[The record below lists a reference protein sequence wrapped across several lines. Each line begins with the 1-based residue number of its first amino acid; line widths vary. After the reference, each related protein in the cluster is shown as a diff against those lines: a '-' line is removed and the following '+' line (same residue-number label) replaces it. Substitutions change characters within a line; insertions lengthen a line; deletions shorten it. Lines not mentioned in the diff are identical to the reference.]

1 MVRAP
6 GPGRSRRRAAGA
18 GGCMRRS
25 ATVGARSRG
34 RDRRAVHRPAEAAVN
49 EGVGDR
55 SGVHVWLVLMK
66 AHRSLVRHAERSIVA
81 LDMCISDFGVLEV
94 LLHKGPQSVSE
105 IGRRV
110 ELTSGSIT
118 TAIDRLEQR
127 GLVARAAHASDRR
140 ARVVDLT
147 PDGRA
152 LITQVFATHKQA
164 MDRAAQ
170 GLSKAERPTLTALL
184 KKLGTTAEHQLTEG
198 GRES

>member
-1 MVRAP
+1 M
-6 GPGRSRRRAAGA
+6 SRAAKV
-18 GGCMRRS
+18 GG
-25 ATVGARSRG
+25 TNRG
-34 RDRRAVHRPAEAAVN
+34 RGNRVVRRTAGTAVDERI
-49 EGVGDR
+49 GDQ
-55 SGVHVWLVLMK
+55 SGGHVWLVLMK

-94 LLHKGPQSVSE
+94 LLHKGSQSVSE

-147 PDGRA
+147 PEGRA

-164 MDRAAQ
+164 MDRAAH
-170 GLSKAERPTLTALL
+170 GLSKAERGTLIALL
-184 KKLGTTAEHQLTEG
+184 KRLGTTAERQLTEG
-198 GRES
+198 DKES

>member
-1 MVRAP
+1 MRA
-6 GPGRSRRRAAGA
+6 RQ
-18 GGCMRRS
+18 MRERS
-25 ATVGARSRG
+25 ADS
-34 RDRRAVHRPAEAAVN
+34 
-49 EGVGDR
+49 

-66 AHRSLVRHAERSIVA
+66 AHRSLVRHAERSIVS

-94 LLHKGPQSVSE
+94 LLHKGPQSVSL

-127 GLVARAAHASDRR
+127 GLVARALHASDRR

-147 PDGRA
+147 PDGKE
-152 LITQVFATHKQA
+152 LITRVFATHKQA
-164 MDRAAQ
+164 MDHAAQ
-170 GLSKAERPTLTALL
+170 GLSKAERGTLIALL